1 MENFINNPGLQHIAE
16 KILFNLNYNNLRVCE
31 HINQTMQQIL
41 NDLFFWLRKLIQ
53 KGLSP
58 KNQEDWK
65 TAIDL
70 TKNSELEKFVLS
82 YLKKSSKNE
91 KVVDLHCYIDEDFIT
106 KSGEKIKES
115 MKIENSNAPDVNGMT
130 PIHRAVQNGNTEIVK
145 ILATLTDNSNAPDIY
160 GRTPIHYAAYWGNAE
175 IVKVLASLTDN
186 PNAPDD
192 YGMTPINW
200 ATYREHTEIVKILA
214 PLTDNPN
221 APDDYGMTP
230 IEMATHNGHTEIV
243 NILATFDK
251 NT

>member
-31 HINQTMQQIL
+31 HINQTMQKIL
-41 NDLFFWLRKLIQ
+41 NDPFFWLRKLIQ
-53 KGLSP
+53 KGISP

-91 KVVDLHCYIDEDFIT
+91 KVVDLYCYINEDFIM

-115 MKIENSNAPDVNGMT
+115 MKIENTNA
-130 PIHRAVQNGNTEIVK
+130 
-145 ILATLTDNSNAPDIY
+145 LDIN
-160 GRTPIHYAAYWGNAE
+160 GRTPIYW
-175 IVKVLASLTDN
+175 AS
-186 PNAPDD
+186 
-192 YGMTPINW
+192 
-200 ATYREHTEIVKILA
+200 YRGDTEIIKILA

-221 APDDYGMTP
+221 APNKNGITPMHLASCLGYSEIVKILVPLTDNPNAPDNQGWTP
-230 IEMATHNGHTEIV
+230 IHEAASGGHTEIV
-243 NILATFDK
+243 KILAPLTANPNAPDDDRHTPIYLAHGIALSDF
-251 NT
+251 